1 MKRALPSARESLR
14 NERFRQAMEE
24 LCKNKGITFK
34 QAETDMGFE
43 YGFTDRVYRKLHEL
57 TLEEVL
63 KIANYFHTTMESVLD
78 GGHYEC
84 RVHMRGCDDLGMSL
98 EKDCLKAYSSL
109 LSSKAQNY
117 RLDGLC
123 VEDVN
128 EDKRKL
134 EKCELAYMK
143 HYKDHLDKVEAEIKA
158 KEMIKCEDDILVKEL
173 QRRGYKVDKVDK
185 AGE

>member
-1 MKRALPSARESLR
+1 MCGK
-14 NERFRQAMEE
+14 
-24 LCKNKGITFK
+24 FK
-34 QAETDMGFE
+34 QAMWNLCKEKNISFQEAEKNIGLEANLIEKTE
-43 YGFTDRVYRKLHEL
+43 RNLHEL